1 MAKSSSKK
9 SSDSKSSR
17 EKNGEKIKSSHQ
29 SYGSDDTVE
38 RFGEL
43 STISN
48 PGVNSNCNVLTST
61 PHKLCQANGNLS
73 APTNGSLRGIYIKI
87 VQGTV
92 LPGDNDIFNSP
103 DGYQFVPSPGPW
115 NLSMQ
120 IPASVGANTFC
131 AVTATQVFVPSVFN
145 YKTVLIDRTDI
156 PFNGVSADCARP
168 ISVTGEGTPY
178 PLTPRSEP
186 SLQRRTRG
194 WIHQRIDVATGGPV
208 KLMDGSHPLTAS
220 VIECY
225 VRNIAW
231 KHSIIGPDGTVYR
244 TEHVTRALG
253 DLIAA
258 PPFPSLGTPDFR
270 FEHAPRN
277 SVVIWQSDAF
287 RPFVHVVAAES
298 KKERELVYTQPD
310 RDIWI
315 APNFDG
321 RSNVY
326 EGGFDLYVK
335 VIEA

>member
-9 SSDSKSSR
+9 SSDNQSSR
-17 EKNGEKIKSSHQ
+17 EKKAAKTEASNHKYPSEDCTGR
-29 SYGSDDTVE
+29 T
-38 RFGEL
+38 RLL

-48 PGVNSNCNVLTST
+48 PVVNTDCNVLTST
-61 PHKLCQANGNLS
+61 PHKLCLANGNLT
-73 APTNGSLRGIYIKI
+73 APASGSLRGIYIKI

-92 LPGDNDIFNSP
+92 LPGDNDIYNSP
-103 DGYQFVPSPGPW
+103 DGYQFVPQPGNW
-115 NLSMQ
+115 NLRMQ
-120 IPASVGANTFC
+120 IPAAVGANTFC
-131 AVTATQVFVPSVFN
+131 AVTATQVFVPSLFG

-156 PFNGVSADCARP
+156 SFNGVAANCPQPMPVA
-168 ISVTGEGTPY
+168 GEDTPSL
-178 PLTPRSEP
+178 LTPRSET

-194 WIHQRIDVATGGPV
+194 WIHQRIDVAAGGPV
-208 KLMDGSHPLTAS
+208 KVMDGSQPLSAS

-253 DLIAA
+253 DHIAA
-258 PPFPSLGTPDFR
+258 PPFPSTGVPDFR

-277 SVVIWQSDAF
+277 AVVIWQNDAL

-298 KKERELVYTQPD
+298 KKQRELVYTQPGQ
-310 RDIWI
+310 DIWV

-335 VIEA
+335 VIEP